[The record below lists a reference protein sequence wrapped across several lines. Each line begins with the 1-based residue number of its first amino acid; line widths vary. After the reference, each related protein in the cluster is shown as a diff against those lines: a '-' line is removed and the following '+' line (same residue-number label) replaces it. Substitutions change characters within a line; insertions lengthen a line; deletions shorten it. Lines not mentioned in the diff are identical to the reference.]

1 MPSLIILALIGLAAQ
16 LVDGSLGMA
25 YGVTSTTLLV
35 AWGASPA
42 LASGSVHL
50 AEVGTS
56 LISGASHWRFGNID
70 RKVVLRLGVPGAA
83 GAFLGATL
91 LSNISTAVGRPVMSS
106 ILLVLGAV
114 LLIRFAFRGLTT
126 PKSNFGRRGR
136 FLAPL
141 GLIAGFIDATGG
153 GGWGPIATPTM
164 LISGRTE
171 LRKVIGSVSA
181 SEFLVSVAASVGFLV
196 NLGGD
201 GVDWTIAAALL
212 AGGAVAAPV
221 AALLVARVRPRIL
234 GTVVGGL
241 ILITN
246 VRTLLIHF
254 EVPAPVP
261 LLVYGVLAVLWAW
274 AVFAAVVGSK
284 REAES
289 AQPPAPANA

>member
-1 MPSLIILALIGLAAQ
+1 
-16 LVDGSLGMA
+16 MA